1 MSLAQRAMEHRLL
14 APVYQRVWRPAW
26 FLSAMAFDIPHF
38 LHERHKAVT
47 ALRLEPGDRVLD
59 IACGPG
65 NFTSDYASAVG
76 RSGMAIGIDL
86 SRPMLAHALV
96 DNAATGAQYVQGS
109 AHRLPFADGS
119 FDAVACY
126 GALYLI
132 PDPFRAVA
140 EMIRVV
146 RPGGR
151 VAVMTSVAPDAVRGL
166 AQRAVGPAGL
176 RVFGAHEV
184 TERLEAARFGEV
196 SRETHGFLQYVAGTA
211 PSG

>member
-26 FLSAMAFDIPHF
+26 FLSAMAFDVPHF
-38 LHERHKAVT
+38 LHEREKAVT

-76 RSGMAIGIDL
+76 RSGMAVGIDL
-86 SRPMLAHALV
+86 SRPMLAHALI
-96 DNAATGAQYVQGS
+96 DNAGTGAHYVQGS
-109 AHRLPFADGS
+109 AHLLPFADGS

-132 PDPFRAVA
+132 PDPFRALA
-140 EMIRVV
+140 ELIRVV

-151 VAVMTSVAPDAVRGL
+151 VAVMTSVAPDAVRGI

-184 TERLEAARFGEV
+184 TERLGAAGFGEV
-196 SRETHGFLQYVAGTA
+196 SQETHGFFQYVAGTA
-211 PSG
+211 PA

>member
-26 FLSAMAFDIPHF
+26 FLSAMAFDLPHF
-38 LHERHKAVT
+38 LHERQKAVA
-47 ALRLEPGDRVLD
+47 ALRLEAGDRVLD

-65 NFTSDYASAVG
+65 NFTSDYATAVG
-76 RSGMAIGIDL
+76 HSGVAVGVDL
-86 SRPMLAHALV
+86 SRPMLARALL
-96 DNAATGAQYVQGS
+96 DNAASGAHYVQGS
-109 AHRLPFADGS
+109 AHRLPFAPDS

-132 PDPFRAVA
+132 PDPFLAIA
-140 EMIRVV
+140 EMVRVV

-151 VAVMTSVAPDAVRGL
+151 VAVMTSVAPDAVRGI

-184 TERLEAARFGEV
+184 TERLEDAGFGDLT
-196 SRETHGFLQYVAGTA
+196 RETHGFFQYVAGTA
-211 PSG
+211 PA